1 MCSTL
6 IRDVDPSLLADLVSL
21 REALLDAQRDTA
33 SRYKVAH
40 RDIALPNSNLFKGIG
55 FIVKCSAFPSPNHV
69 DRSTPIIT

>member
-1 MCSTL
+1 M
-6 IRDVDPSLLADLVSL
+6 SL
-21 REALLDAQRDTA
+21 REALLDAQRDTASRYKVAHRDIA